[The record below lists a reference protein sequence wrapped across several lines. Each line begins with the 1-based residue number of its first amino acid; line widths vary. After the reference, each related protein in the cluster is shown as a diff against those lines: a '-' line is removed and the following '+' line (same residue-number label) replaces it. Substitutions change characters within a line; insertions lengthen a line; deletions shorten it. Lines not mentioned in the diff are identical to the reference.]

1 MNRAMEQRAGFGG
14 NLRPRHAGP
23 HARYEAHDASAAAV
37 GFLLGNPIF
46 EWNENIGRRVQQ
58 DALKAG
64 RRDADNSVFPLQ
76 TLETIAD
83 GIEAGIVVG
92 APVAIAD
99 QRHMEFPRGKG
110 TAPRRADAEHSK
122 IVAGDGLH
130 GGLHT
135 AAMIHDFEGSG
146 NI

>member
-1 MNRAMEQRAGFGG
+1 MRLRNAEIPVPPSVHLNRAMEQRAGFGG
-14 NLRPRHAGP
+14 YLRPRHAGP
-23 HARYEAHDASAAAV
+23 HARDEAHEASAAAV

-58 DALKAG
+58 DALEAG

-92 APVAIAD
+92 APVAVAD
-99 QRHMEFPRGKG
+99 QRDMKFSRSQG
-110 TAPRRADAEHSK
+110 TAARRTDAEHLK
-122 IVAGDGLH
+122 IVA
-130 GGLHT
+130 
-135 AAMIHDFEGSG
+135 
-146 NI
+146 